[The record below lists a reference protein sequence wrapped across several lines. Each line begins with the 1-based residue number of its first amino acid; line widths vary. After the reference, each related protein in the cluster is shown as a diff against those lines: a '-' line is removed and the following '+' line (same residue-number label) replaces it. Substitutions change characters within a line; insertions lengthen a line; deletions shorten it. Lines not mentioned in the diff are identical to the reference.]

1 VSFVPTEPS
10 LFADRRRRLSAALG
24 GAPIFLHGHHALPRN
39 FAANV
44 YRFRQDSSFLYFCGL
59 RRPGC
64 GLRIDAGGIST
75 LFLPVPDP
83 SDALWHGESQSF
95 EAVAAATGVQAV
107 RPATEADT
115 SGCAVLPIADPS
127 QRIEAPST
135 ALVDAVIALR
145 LTRDETEVAA
155 MRRAIAVTAQAHR
168 LAMSVTRPG
177 VRDDAITALIEYV
190 FALGGMD
197 LAYSSIVTARGEV
210 LHGHARGEVLRSG
223 ELLLVDAGAEEGG
236 GYAADITRTWPV
248 SGCFSPRQRA
258 VYDAVLAAQEAGISV
273 LKPGVPYRDVHLASA
288 RVIARFAVDEG
299 LLLGEVDGLVES
311 GAHAVLFPHG
321 VGHLIGLDVHDMEGY
336 GDRVGYPPGS
346 ERSAQFGLSFLRLDR
361 AMEPGMVVTVEPGIY
376 LVPAILNDPELH
388 ARFGDSV
395 AWDLARSWLPFGG
408 VRIEDDVLVTELGS
422 EVLSSDIP
430 KDPASIEALVGSR
443 DFPGP
448 TPLPDV

>member
-1 VSFVPTEPS
+1 
-10 LFADRRRRLSAALG
+10 
-24 GAPIFLHGHHALPRN
+24 
-39 FAANV
+39 
-44 YRFRQDSSFLYFCGL
+44 
-59 RRPGC
+59 
-64 GLRIDAGGIST
+64 

-83 SDALWHGESQSF
+83 SDTLWHGESQPF
-95 EAVAAATGVQAV
+95 EAVAEATGVQAV
-107 RPATEADT
+107 RPASEADS

-127 QRIEAPST
+127 QQIEAPSV
-135 ALVDAVIALR
+135 ALIDAVIALR

-177 VRDDAITALIEYV
+177 VRDDAIAALIEYV

-197 LAYSSIVTARGEV
+197 LAYPSIVTARGEV
-210 LHGHARGEVLRSG
+210 LHGHARREELRSG
-223 ELLLVDAGAEEGG
+223 DLLLVDAGAEEPG

-258 VYDAVLAAQEAGISV
+258 VYDAVLAAQLAGIAV

-299 LLLGEVDGLVES
+299 LLLGDVDGLVES

-336 GDRVGYPPGS
+336 GDRVGYPLGR
-346 ERSAQFGLSFLRLDR
+346 ERSEQFGLSFLRLDR
-361 AMEPGMVVTVEPGIY
+361 VMVPGMVVTVEPGIY
-376 LVPAILNDPELH
+376 LVPAILNDPEMRS
-388 ARFGDSV
+388 RFGDSV

-408 VRIEDDVLVTELGS
+408 IRIEDDVLVTGLS
-422 EVLSSDIP
+422 AEVLSEDIP
-430 KDPASIEALVGSR
+430 KDPDAIEALVGSD

-448 TPLPDV
+448 TALSGV